1 MKEAKEGPCMSIGMK
16 RGTVY
21 LEEHQKIWE
30 DNAKQTICEIQDLL
44 VGIGADVEHVGST
57 SIKSIKAKP
66 IIDIAVGVE
75 EYEEILSR
83 NEQLQKAGIVFRFDE
98 RPQQLLYVKGDFEAD
113 TRTHHIH
120 VVKKGSKEWK
130 GYLNFRDY
138 LNAKTDAAKEYES
151 VKERL
156 AQLYPNDR
164 EAYVEGKAEVVTK
177 LLKEA
182 ANWRNRSSKTIG
194 ECACLLG
201 TDIGA

>member
-83 NEQLQKAGIVFRFDE
+83 NEQLQKAAIVF
-98 RPQQLLYVKGDFEAD
+98 PICMGIGLVLLS
-113 TRTHHIH
+113 R
-120 VVKKGSKEWK
+120 KK
-130 GYLNFRDY
+130 F
-138 LNAKTDAAKEYES
+138 A
-151 VKERL
+151 
-156 AQLYPNDR
+156 
-164 EAYVEGKAEVVTK
+164 
-177 LLKEA
+177 
-182 ANWRNRSSKTIG
+182 
-194 ECACLLG
+194 
-201 TDIGA
+201 